1 MIFDDEKRRR
11 EEAEEFEKIVKEMEK
26 IIEEA
31 FRSAFN
37 MQPFVKGFSLRIDES
52 GKAELKEFGKSEET
66 MEDIIEDENK
76 VYVTV
81 ELPDAQEKD
90 IKVRIVKDFL
100 EIRTKNELKEIKL
113 PCNVKKKVRK
123 TFKNGIL
130 DIELE
135 KA

>member
-1 MIFDDEKRRR
+1 
-11 EEAEEFEKIVKEMEK
+11 
-26 IIEEA
+26 
-31 FRSAFN
+31 
-37 MQPFVKGFSLRIDES
+37 
-52 GKAELKEFGKSEET
+52 

-123 TFKNGIL
+123 TFKNGRSI
-130 DIELE
+130 
-135 KA
+135 KTTSGRTR